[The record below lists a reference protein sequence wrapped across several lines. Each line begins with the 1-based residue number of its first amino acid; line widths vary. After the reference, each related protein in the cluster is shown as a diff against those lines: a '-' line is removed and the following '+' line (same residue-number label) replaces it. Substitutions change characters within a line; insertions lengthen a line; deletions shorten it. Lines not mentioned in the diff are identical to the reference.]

1 MSDANKA
8 AVRKLWSTLYTKD
21 WDAVAA
27 LFSDDAF
34 YEDVPSPDAGA
45 RGPRNIV
52 TRLRI
57 GLDPIERFEH
67 HEHRIVAEGDSVI
80 VEHTEVWH
88 FHTGETMRN
97 PFVTVHEVRDGKI
110 TLWRDYWDVQ
120 TMMNAVPKWWTLQIM
135 KRRAEEFGA

>member
-1 MSDANKA
+1 M
-8 AVRKLWSTLYTKD
+8 
-21 WDAVAA
+21 
-27 LFSDDAF
+27 
-34 YEDVPSPDAGA
+34 PSPDAGA
-45 RGPRNIV
+45 RGPKNIV

-67 HEHRIVAEGDSVI
+67 HEHRIVAEGESVI

-97 PFVTVHEVRDGKI
+97 PFVTVHEVKNGKI
-110 TLWRDYWDVQ
+110 TLWRDYWDLQ
-120 TMMNAVPKWWTLQIM
+120 TMMNAVPKWWIEQIM